1 MLTQSCGVLIQCP
14 GGVTVGRNKSSAPRS
29 STVREAFVMGRLSIP
44 VLLLCMI
51 VGVAAKRQTYIVQ
64 TEPSSGGD
72 VNAQAVSYQN
82 MVSEALQF
90 TSAGLQ
96 GTLDTL
102 GSNESPIFHVYEN
115 VMSGFAARLTPEQVK
130 YLETMSGVVGV
141 YPERTLK
148 VQTTHTPEQ
157 LGLSQKKGSLWPVSK
172 YGSDV
177 IIGMLDTGVWPESA
191 SFSDRGMGPIPA
203 RWKGACVPGTKFTTK
218 NCNKKL
224 IGARYYF
231 KGYEAEN
238 GPLNETV
245 EIRSAR
251 DNEGHGTH
259 TSSTAGGRF
268 VAGASLFG
276 FAPGTARGMA
286 PNSRIA
292 VYKVCWANGC
302 TSSDILAAYDQAV
315 ADGVDVISFSIGDT
329 EVINY
334 FQDTI
339 AIGSFGAIKKGV
351 FVSASAGNSGPGPF
365 TVRNVAPWLMTVAAG
380 TVDRQFSLDVLLGNG
395 KKFYGQSFYSGRPLS
410 NGSVPLIL
418 GADAALTNQADAS
431 LCFSGSLDPAKVKG
445 KVVFCWR
452 GINGRVEKGLV
463 VLQAGGVG
471 MILGNTVAGGD
482 SLIADNHV
490 LPATMVT
497 YNDGNAIQTY
507 AKKATKPLA
516 KLLLPA
522 TTTLGVRIRAPAIAD
537 FSSRGPTPQSPL
549 LLKPDVVG
557 PGVSVLAAWPT
568 DVSLGGDPSDLRRSK
583 FNIISGTS
591 MSCPHISGLGA
602 LLRSAHPKW
611 SPAAIRSA
619 LMTTATTLDNSKRT
633 MLDAVSNLAA
643 TPYAFGS
650 GFVQP
655 EKATNPGLIYD
666 LTPQDH
672 INFLCASGYTAQQM
686 KVFDS
691 RPNPC
696 PAKPIRI
703 EDFNYPSFTALF
715 APKTASGHLVKTF
728 RRTLTNVG
736 VPSCAYKA
744 SVTNV
749 PVGCSV
755 TVHPSILTFKT
766 MNQKLTFTLTVTVP
780 ASPFPPSGNFTTE
793 FAYLQWADKVH
804 VVRSPIAI
812 TKQG

>member
-1 MLTQSCGVLIQCP
+1 
-14 GGVTVGRNKSSAPRS
+14 
-29 STVREAFVMGRLSIP
+29 MGRLSIP

-51 VGVAAKRQTYIVQ
+51 VGVAANRQTYIIQ
-64 TEPSSGGD
+64 TELSSGGN
-72 VNAQAVSYQN
+72 VTAQAVSYQQ
-82 MVSEALQF
+82 MVSEALQS
-90 TSAGLQ
+90 TSAGLK

-102 GSNESPIFHVYEN
+102 GSNESPILHVYQN
-115 VMSGFAARLTPEQVK
+115 VMRGFAARLTPEQVK
-130 YLETMSGVVGV
+130 YLETLSEVVGV
-141 YPERTLK
+141 YPERILK

-157 LGLSQKKGSLWPVSK
+157 LGLSQNKGSLWPVSK
-172 YGSDV
+172 YGCDV

-191 SFSDRGMGPIPA
+191 SFSDHGMGPIPA

-231 KGYEAEN
+231 KGYEAIF

-245 EIRSAR
+245 EIKSAR
-251 DNEGHGTH
+251 DTEGHGTH

-268 VAGASLFG
+268 VAGAGLFG

-292 VYKVCWANGC
+292 VYKVCWTNGC
-302 TSSDILAAYDQAV
+302 GSSDILAAYDQAV

-329 EVINY
+329 SAVDY
-334 FQDTI
+334 FQDPI

-351 FVSASAGNSGPGPF
+351 FVSASAGNDGPGPF
-365 TVRNVAPWLMTVAAG
+365 TVRNVAPWLTTVGAA
-380 TVDRQFSLDVLLGNG
+380 TVDRQFSLDALLGNG
-395 KKFYGQSFYSGRPLS
+395 KKFYGQSLYSGRPLS
-410 NGSVPLIL
+410 NGSVPLIV
-418 GADAALTNQADAS
+418 GADAALTNQADAK

-445 KVVFCWR
+445 KLVLCWR
-452 GINGRVEKGLV
+452 GINGRIEKGLV

-471 MILGNTVAGGD
+471 MILANTVAGGD
-482 SLIADNHV
+482 SLIADPHV
-490 LPATMVT
+490 LPATMVS
-497 YNDGNAIQTY
+497 YNDGNAIEKY
-507 AKKATKPLA
+507 AKTATTPLA

-522 TTTLGVRIRAPAIAD
+522 TTTLGVRVRAPAIAD
-537 FSSRGPTPQSPL
+537 FSSRGPTVQSPL

-557 PGVSVLAAWPT
+557 PGVSILAAWPT
-568 DVSLGGDPSDLRRSK
+568 DVSLSGVASDLRRSK
-583 FNIISGTS
+583 FNMISGTS

-602 LLRSAHPKW
+602 LLRSAHPTW

-619 LMTTATTLDNSKRT
+619 LMTTATTLDNSKKT
-633 MLDAVSNLAA
+633 ILDSVSGLAA
-643 TPYAFGS
+643 NPYAYGS

-666 LTPQDH
+666 LTPHDH
-672 INFLCASGYTAQQM
+672 IDFLCASGYTAQQM

-703 EDFNYPSFTALF
+703 EDFNYPSFTALV
-715 APKTASGHLVKTF
+715 APKNATGHIVKTF
-728 RRTLTNVG
+728 RRTVTNVG

-744 SVTNV
+744 SITDV
-749 PVGCSV
+749 PAGCSV
-755 TVHPSILTFKT
+755 TVHPNILTFKT
-766 MNQKLTFTLTVTVP
+766 MNQKLTFTLTITVP
-780 ASPFPPSGNFTTE
+780 ASPLPPPGTLETE
-793 FAYLQWADKVH
+793 FAYLQWTDKVH

-812 TKQG
+812 TKLG

>member
-1 MLTQSCGVLIQCP
+1 
-14 GGVTVGRNKSSAPRS
+14 
-29 STVREAFVMGRLSIP
+29 MGQLSIL

-51 VGVAAKRQTYIVQ
+51 VGVAANRKTYIIH
-64 TEPSSGGD
+64 TEPRSGSD
-72 VNAQAVSYQN
+72 VTAHSVTYQQ

-90 TSAGLQ
+90 TSAGLK

-102 GSNESPIFHVYEN
+102 GSNESPIIHVYQN
-115 VMSGFAARLTPEQVK
+115 VLSGFAARLTPEQVK
-130 YLETMSGVVGV
+130 YLENLPEVVGV
-141 YPERTLK
+141 YPERILK

-157 LGLSQKKGSLWPVSK
+157 LGLSQKKGLWPESK

-177 IIGMLDTGVWPESA
+177 IIGMLDTGVFPESA
-191 SFSDRGMGPIPA
+191 SFSDHGMGPIPA
-203 RWKGACVPGTKFTTK
+203 RWKGACVPGPKFTTK

-231 KGYEAEN
+231 KGYEAEI
-238 GPLNETV
+238 GPLDDTV
-245 EIRSAR
+245 EIKSAR
-251 DNEGHGTH
+251 DTEGHGTH
-259 TSSTAGGRF
+259 TTSTAGGRF

-292 VYKVCWANGC
+292 VYKVCWMNGC
-302 TSSDILAAYDQAV
+302 ASSDILAAYDQAV

-329 EVINY
+329 DAIDY

-339 AIGSFGAIKKGV
+339 AIGSFGAIKKGI
-351 FVSASAGNSGPGPF
+351 FVSASAGNGGPGPF
-365 TVRNVAPWLMTVAAG
+365 TVRNVAPWLMTVGAG
-380 TVDRQFSLDVLLGNG
+380 TVDRKFTLGVILGNG
-395 KKFYGQSFYSGRPLS
+395 KEFYGQSLYSGRPLS
-410 NGSVPLIL
+410 NGSVPLIV
-418 GADAALTNQADAS
+418 GADAALTNQADAK
-431 LCFSGSLDPAKVKG
+431 LCISGSLDPAKVKG
-445 KVVFCWR
+445 KCVLCWR
-452 GINGRVEKGLV
+452 GINGRIEKGLV

-471 MILGNTVAGGD
+471 MILANAVGGT
-482 SLIADNHV
+482 LIADPHV

-497 YNDGNAIQTY
+497 YDDGNAIQTY
-507 AKKATKPLA
+507 AKTATKPVA

-522 TTTLGVRIRAPAIAD
+522 TTTLGVRVRAPAIAD
-537 FSSRGPTPQSPL
+537 FSARGPCSQSPL
-549 LLKPDVVG
+549 LLKPDCAG

-568 DVSLGGDPSDLRRSK
+568 GASLSGDASDLRRSK

-591 MSCPHISGLGA
+591 MSCPHISGLAA
-602 LLRSAHPKW
+602 LLRSAHPTW

-619 LMTTATTLDNSKRT
+619 LMTTATTLDNSKKT
-633 MLDAVSNLAA
+633 MLDLVTGLAA
-643 TPYAFGS
+643 TPYAYGS

-666 LTPQDH
+666 LTPHDH
-672 INFLCASGYTAQQM
+672 IDFLCASGYTAQQM

-696 PAKPIRI
+696 PVKPIRI
-703 EDFNYPSFTALF
+703 EDFNYPSFTALI
-715 APKTASGHLVKTF
+715 APKNASGHIVKTF
-728 RRTLTNVG
+728 RRTVTNVG

-744 SVTNV
+744 SITDV
-749 PVGCSV
+749 PAGYSV

-780 ASPFPPSGNFTTE
+780 ASPLPPSGTFHTE

-812 TKQG
+812 TKLG